1 MALYNLF
8 LALEEAWKIQAL
20 YVHFSRESSVEVPYL
35 SEEWWRKWIII
46 EFLIVQKSLQLS
58 MT

>member
-20 YVHFSRESSVEVPYL
+20 YVDFSRESSVEVPYL

-58 MT
+58 VT